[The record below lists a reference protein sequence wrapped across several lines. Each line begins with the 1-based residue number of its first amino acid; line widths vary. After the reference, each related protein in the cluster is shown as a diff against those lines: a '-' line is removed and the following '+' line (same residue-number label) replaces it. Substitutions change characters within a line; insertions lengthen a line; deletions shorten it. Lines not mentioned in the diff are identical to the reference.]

1 MNKLRNIVLGIAL
14 LMCMGSLAMADQ
26 NNNVLKPQQNKI
38 SQQKAVNIA
47 QKKFKGRVLAIHHT
61 DNAYRVKI
69 LSAPGSVHI
78 VLVNDTDG
86 SIISAR

>member
-1 MNKLRNIVLGIAL
+1 MNKLRNIVFGITLLTCLGSFAL
-14 LMCMGSLAMADQ
+14 AGQ
-26 NNNVLKPQQNKI
+26 NNSASKPHQHKI
-38 SQQKAVNIA
+38 SQQKAVDIA

-69 LSAPGSVHI
+69 LSTPGSVHI
-78 VLVNDTDG
+78 ILINDTDG